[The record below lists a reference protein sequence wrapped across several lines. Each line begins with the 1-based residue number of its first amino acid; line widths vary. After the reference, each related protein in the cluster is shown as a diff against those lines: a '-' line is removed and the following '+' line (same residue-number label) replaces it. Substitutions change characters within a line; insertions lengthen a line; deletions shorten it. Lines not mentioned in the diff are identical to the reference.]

1 MKFNN
6 MKRFTAFVML
16 FSLIFS
22 AGFSINGLSAE
33 QKVGPGM
40 LYLGG
45 TKMIMP
51 ENQSAGQMLSVVIE
65 TKKGNL
71 IVVDGGREA
80 DAEYLLSIL
89 KEKGGH
95 VSAWL
100 VTHPHDDH
108 VGALNYIL
116 KRPDNGLTIDH
127 IYYSFGEMSWYQE
140 HAPNDMGMIY
150 ELMVNTFPKLPPDM
164 LKSDITK
171 GYEIQVDE
179 VKITVMNQAYIC
191 NTDIVNNSSVVY
203 KAEMN
208 GKTAIFLGDLA
219 AEGGDRLLADYS
231 ADELKC
237 DIVQVAHHGQNGVNE
252 AVYQAMRPEICLW
265 PTPSWLW
272 DNDNGGGPGS
282 GPWNTLET
290 RQWMDKLGVRQHYS
304 IKDGDQIIR

>member
-1 MKFNN
+1 MIYKSIKKYLICILVLSF
-6 MKRFTAFVML
+6 FVSSGW
-16 FSLIFS
+16 SL
-22 AGFSINGLSAE
+22 NGYASN

-40 LYLGG
+40 KYLGG

-51 ENQSAGQMLSVVIE
+51 QNQAAGQMLSVVIE
-65 TKKGNL
+65 TVQGNL

-80 DAEYLLSIL
+80 DAEYLLGIL

-116 KRPDNGLTIDH
+116 KRPDHGLTIDH
-127 IYYSFGEMSWYQE
+127 IYYSFGDMEWYQE
-140 HAPNDMGMIY
+140 KSAKDMGMIN
-150 ELMVNTFPKLPPDM
+150 ELMNTFSTLPAEM
-164 LKSDITK
+164 LKSDINR
-171 GYEIQVDE
+171 GYQIHVDE

-191 NTDIVNNSSVVY
+191 ESDIVNNSSVVY

-208 GKTAIFLGDLA
+208 GKTALFLGDLSE
-219 AEGGDRLLADYS
+219 EGGDRLMADYTPE
-231 ADELKC
+231 ELKC
-237 DIVQVAHHGQNGVNE
+237 DIVQMAHHGQNGVKE
-252 AVYQAMRPEICLW
+252 SVYQAMNPDICLW
-265 PTPSWLW
+265 PTPGWLW

-282 GPWNTLET
+282 GPWRTLET
-290 RQWMDKLGVRQHYS
+290 RQWMENLGVKTHYC